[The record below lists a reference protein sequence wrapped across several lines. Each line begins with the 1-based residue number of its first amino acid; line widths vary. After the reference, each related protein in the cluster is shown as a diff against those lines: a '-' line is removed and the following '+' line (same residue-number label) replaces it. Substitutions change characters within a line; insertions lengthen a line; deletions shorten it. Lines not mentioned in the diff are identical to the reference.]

1 MVLPIKTM
9 INEKQM
15 HINVNQV
22 SHHACEQ
29 ALKRA
34 QQYLSLCALSEQDR
48 LMILQAVQNRL
59 HHLTNNKLD
68 IDDIVALAIREML
81 QQLPADFN
89 AVREQRCKPNANL
102 DLPSAT
108 YPLGSLRAKTCPKM
122 QRSSIR
128 AASLEKLSFKLNLR

>member
-15 HINVNQV
+15 HTNPQQV
-22 SHHACEQ
+22 SHDACEQ

-34 QQYLSLCALSEQDR
+34 QQYLSLCAISEQDR
-48 LMILQAVQNRL
+48 LMILQAVKHRL
-59 HHLTNNKLD
+59 SHLTNNILD
-68 IDDIVALAIREML
+68 IDDIVALGIREML
-81 QQLPADFN
+81 QQLPTDFN

-102 DLPSAT
+102 DLPAAT
-108 YPLGSLRAKTCPKM
+108 YPLGSLRAKTGPKM